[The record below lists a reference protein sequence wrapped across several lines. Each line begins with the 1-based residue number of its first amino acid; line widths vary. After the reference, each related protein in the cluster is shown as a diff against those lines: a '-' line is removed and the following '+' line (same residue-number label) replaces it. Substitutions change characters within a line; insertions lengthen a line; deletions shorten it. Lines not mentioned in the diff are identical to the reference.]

1 MRFKHIS
8 AAFAVAILLNAH
20 PHHGF
25 GQSRAELRTFVDD
38 SGSVPPVLQWFNCIK
53 ELEAKPYDKPRAQ
66 ECLDSILSLSEIEKG
81 ATAFDE
87 RQNLLTFSVE
97 SPTLI
102 VKDLDL
108 DISAGDLAK
117 FQPLLSE
124 DALRGGA
131 PYTRH
136 GESRVWFGL
145 DLLFR
150 SEGRRTGVSRTLH
163 LDYARKTAGV
173 SYKIWE
179 GPPVEPEVLPAPYS
193 RPCPVTNL
201 NFNYID
207 VDDFTPV
214 DLVRR
219 RMRIKPMGCFSET
232 DLREDRSAL
241 NSMVF
246 LKESN
251 IKVSGDAGSRSF
263 VFHLCSN
270 PIRID
275 NVTVHGYGLL
285 SALSEHDIP
294 ALTVHA
300 GDVYMRSRAREQDLS
315 LKKFFTKDGWQVKS
329 FTDVQVDSKGKAT
342 LDFSILAYPDDV
354 VYVNGKLYD
363 VTFKGK
369 Q

>member
-8 AAFAVAILLNAH
+8 AAVVVGILLSANAH
-20 PHHGF
+20 YGL
-25 GQSRAELRTFVDD
+25 GQSRAELRTSLDD
-38 SGSVPPVLQWFNCIK
+38 SGSVPPIPEWFNCVK
-53 ELEAKPYDKPRAQ
+53 ELESKPYEKSKAQ
-66 ECLDSILSLSEIEKG
+66 ECLDSILSHPEIEKG
-81 ATAFDE
+81 ATAFDV
-87 RQNLLTFSVE
+87 RQHLLTLSVE

-108 DISAGDLAK
+108 DIPAGDLTK
-117 FQPLLSE
+117 FNPLLSE
-124 DALRGGA
+124 DALRVGA
-131 PYTRH
+131 SYTRH
-136 GESRVWFGL
+136 GEWRTWFGL

-163 LDYARKTAGV
+163 LDYARKTAEV
-173 SYKIWE
+173 AYKIWE
-179 GPPVEPEVLPAPYS
+179 GPPVEPGVLPPPYS
-193 RPCPVTNL
+193 PPCPVTNL

-232 DLREDRSAL
+232 DLREDRTAL
-241 NSMVF
+241 NNLVF

-251 IKVSGDAGSRSF
+251 IKVSGDGGSRSF
-263 VFHLCSN
+263 IFHLRSK

-285 SALSEHDIP
+285 SALSDNDIP
-294 ALTVHA
+294 SLTVHS
-300 GDVYMRSRAREQDLS
+300 GDVYMRSRAGEQELS

-329 FTDVQVDSKGKAT
+329 FTDMQVDAKGKAT

-354 VYVNGKLYD
+354 VYVNGKRYD
-363 VTFKGK
+363 VTFKLK
-369 Q
+369 E